1 MALTGKQI
9 YVVDDDEAVRDSL
22 KILLMTQGADVRDFD
37 SCENFIA
44 AYEPSTGECLILD
57 VNLPGMSG
65 FDLLSQLRT
74 ERILVPVILISGNPG
89 TDMLSRARQ
98 LGAID
103 LLDKPVGFPRLLES
117 LFRAFQS

>member
-1 MALTGKQI
+1 MTLTGKQI

-22 KILLMTQGADVRDFD
+22 KVLLLTQGAEVRDFD

-44 AYEPSTGECLILD
+44 AYEPSTSECLILD

-65 FDLLSQLRT
+65 FDLLGRLRAAA
-74 ERILVPVILISGNPG
+74 ILVPVILISGNPG
-89 TDMLSRARQ
+89 LDMLSRARQ

-103 LLDKPVGFPRLLES
+103 LLDKPVGFPQLLES
-117 LFRAFQS
+117 LTRAFKS